1 MEESMNSPI
10 SRRMMLRPLGGSA
23 ALALVPT
30 RALSDTDEDGFRQ
43 TVIALL
49 SRRHPEWHV
58 ELGADPQTIKIGTA
72 EIYLAQDFQSRPHP
86 LTDALFATNDSGI
99 RLADAAAM
107 RDHGR

>member
-1 MEESMNSPI
+1 MDPRGRHPLRAGLASMEESMNNPI
-10 SRRMMLRPLGGSA
+10 SRRMILGPLGGSA
-23 ALALVPT
+23 ALTLVPT

-72 EIYLAQDFQSRPHP
+72 LP
-86 LTDALFATNDSGI
+86 G
-99 RLADAAAM
+99 
-107 RDHGR
+107 